1 MEKFCLFQFY
11 KIKIKKYINY
21 LFYNC
26 MMIFRRTLI
35 GDTQTESRLLHKEDP
50 LAREKIAAFIQEQ
63 SKLQD
68 EKAKNKKL

>member
-1 MEKFCLFQFY
+1 
-11 KIKIKKYINY
+11 
-21 LFYNC
+21 